1 MMMKIGRR
9 KMKMSN
15 YNYAEKVLKTMVKER
30 LQEIKL
36 NATEEQLEQL
46 TDFVNGLVMLTKAI
60 QKDLIIG
67 KIQEMKQEN

>member
-1 MMMKIGRR
+1 
-9 KMKMSN
+9 MSN